1 MATLKDSANTVLIS
15 KQTLKKENYV
25 LLQETFTLTSN
36 TSKSYNVATLLG
48 ADATKYNLATIEAE
62 VYCKDTEVGS
72 VTNGYYVRADAVF
85 AIGFK
90 TTGEVLI
97 RNLYT
102 SSLDCLVRLRV
113 TKKADS

>member
-1 MATLKDSANTVLIS
+1 MATLKDSSGAVLIT
-15 KQTLKKENYV
+15 KQTLKKENYI
-25 LLQETFTLTSN
+25 LLQETFTLGSN
-36 TSKSYNVATLLG
+36 TSKTYNVATLLG
-48 ADATKYNLATIEAE
+48 TDASKYNLATIEAE

-85 AIGFK
+85 AVGFK
-90 TTGEVLI
+90 ITGEVLV

-102 SSLDCLVRLRV
+102 TSLECLVRLRV